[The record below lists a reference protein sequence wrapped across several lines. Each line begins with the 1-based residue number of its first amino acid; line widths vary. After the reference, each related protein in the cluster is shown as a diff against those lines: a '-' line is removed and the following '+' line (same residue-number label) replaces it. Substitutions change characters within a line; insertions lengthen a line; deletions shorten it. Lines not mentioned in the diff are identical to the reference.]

1 MKIEGYQSIRSKIN
15 YFLGMLL
22 LIVLVLSTLIVT
34 HAASEGSLT
43 SRNTYFTLVVLIFLL
58 FAIIFAWYFLN
69 RFLTKSLLLRDYTNN
84 IISSMMDTLMVIG
97 PDGRIKTI
105 NKAISDLTGYSK
117 DEIIDEPVSTIIG
130 GKVEGAVVYDE
141 PEDVIEFLVR
151 LGLNEAIVGDGID
164 DYELNYVTKTS
175 EKIPMSFSCSVVW
188 NEKDELLGVV
198 CVARDIRERKRLVQ
212 KEKELVVAEIM
223 AEAERR
229 RVVELTEAYKK
240 LEKADQELKDTTA
253 QLVQN
258 EKLTA
263 LGEMAAGVA
272 HELNQPLHGIK
283 LICQGLLRNIEKRGF
298 DQNKVSENLQ
308 ETVGLVDR
316 MSGIIDHMRL
326 FSRHPRG
333 EQRGEVDVN
342 EAIEGVFKLLGQQLH
357 VNNIEVRKDLS
368 SNMPNVLINQIGL
381 EQALMNLIINASHA
395 LEKSG
400 RKPMTI
406 EIKSFLKGKDGSKE
420 AVVSVKDNAGGVPED
435 IRTKIF
441 EPFFTTKPPGK
452 GTGLGLSVSRKIITD
467 ADGKIELEVDEG
479 IGSTFSVI
487 LPIKK

>member
-22 LIVLVLSTLIVT
+22 LIVLVFSTLIVT
-34 HAASEGSLT
+34 HATSEGSLT
-43 SRNTYFTLVVLIFLL
+43 SWDTYLTLVVLIIFL
-58 FAIIFAWYFLN
+58 FAITFVWYFLN
-69 RFLTKSLLLRDYTNN
+69 RFLTKSLLYRDYTNN

-105 NKAISDLTGYSK
+105 NKATSDLSGYSK
-117 DEIIDEPVSTIIG
+117 DELIDEPVATIIG
-130 GKVEGAVVYDE
+130 GKVEGPVVYDE
-141 PEDVIEFLVR
+141 PEDVVEFLVR
-151 LGLNEAIVGDGID
+151 LDLNEAIVGDGID
-164 DYELNYVTKTS
+164 DHELNYVTKTG

-212 KEKELVVAEIM
+212 KEKELVVAKIT
-223 AEAERR
+223 AEAERK
-229 RVVELTEAYKK
+229 RVAELTEAYKK
-240 LEKADQELKDTTA
+240 LEKADLELKDATA

-283 LICQGLLRNIEKRGF
+283 LISQGLLRNIEKRGF
-298 DQNKVSENLQ
+298 DQKMVSENLQ
-308 ETVGLVDR
+308 ETVGLANR

-333 EQRGEVDVN
+333 EQGGEVDVN
-342 EAIEGVFKLLGQQLH
+342 EAVEGVFKLLGQQLY
-357 VNNIEVRKDLS
+357 VNNIEVRKELS
-368 SNMPNVLINQIGL
+368 PNIPNALINQVGL
-381 EQALMNLIINASHA
+381 EQVLMNLIINARHA
-395 LEKSG
+395 MEESG

-406 EIKSFLKGKDGSKE
+406 EIKSFLKEKDGSKE
-420 AVVSVKDNAGGVPED
+420 AVVSVRDNAGGVPKD
-435 IRTKIF
+435 IQTKIF
-441 EPFFTTKPPGK
+441 EPFFTTKEPGK
-452 GTGLGLSVSRKIITD
+452 GTGLGLSVSRKIIAD
-467 ADGKIELEVDEG
+467 AGGKIELEVDEG